1 MVSNF
6 NSTTITPPRP
16 PMGLTENG
24 SPTFLTSG
32 NPCLDFFFHVVPD
45 TKPEYFNQQLPVAW
59 SHDALTTLKLICN
72 LRGVRGTGK
81 NDKEGFYTAALWL
94 YNHHP
99 KTLAYN
105 VASVAAFGY
114 FKDLPEILYRILEG
128 QDIRKTQKEEWERI
142 KRSCYK
148 GPGKVDG
155 LRSLKLPHLLGPADQ
170 PPRDVKLMSLWMKL
184 IAVKSNKKNLGD
196 GEYKTAQEKWAA
208 ERDELKSDEARELM
222 HQKIIDKI
230 KNAVAR
236 YEQDSELKFLYEQ
249 IWDVFGDSL
258 KSMEAETEAERN
270 KMIRLR
276 KEKLR
281 DKRYERM
288 YDMAKKV
295 VSRYQQDS
303 NFQLLHEQISEVFA
317 ECLRSDMECL
327 KKHQRNKISLAA
339 KWCPSLDSSLDKAT
353 LLCESIAKKVFPRE
367 LYPEYEGLEEAHYAY
382 RVRDRLRKE
391 VYVPL
396 RRALELPEL
405 YMTDREWNSLPYNR
419 VASVAMKLYKE
430 KFFEKDSERFKN
442 YLAEVE
448 EGKSKIAAGALL
460 PHDIIASLED
470 GDGGQVA
477 ELQWKRVVDD
487 LLKEGKMKN
496 CLAVCDV
503 SGSMH
508 GTPMDVCVALGMLV
522 AELTEEPWKG
532 KVITFSANPQLH
544 LIQGDDLRSKCEFV
558 RRMDWGMN
566 TDFQKVFDLILQVAV
581 NGNLKPEQMIK
592 RVFVFSDMEFDQA
605 SGYRSGYGYGY
616 RYSSYSESESED
628 DVSKNRWETDYE
640 VIQRKFEEK
649 GYGDAVPQIVFW
661 NLRDSKSTPV
671 LATQPGVALLSGF
684 SKNALKMFL
693 DDDGQIRPNRIMEK
707 AISGKEYQ
715 HLVVVD

>member
-1 MVSNF
+1 MGAKPNHQNHVINLARTQTPTLLLGPPEIGRVPTPPPQVHSGDPFVDLMVSNF

-155 LRSLKLPHLLGPADQ
+155 L
-170 PPRDVKLMSLWMKL
+170 
-184 IAVKSNKKNLGD
+184 
-196 GEYKTAQEKWAA
+196 
-208 ERDELKSDEARELM
+208 
-222 HQKIIDKI
+222 
-230 KNAVAR
+230 
-236 YEQDSELKFLYEQ
+236 
-249 IWDVFGDSL
+249 SL